1 MRNPCRIH
9 AEPTQ
14 HPCRIHAKTMHNS
27 CSSHADHT
35 RIRVVFFA
43 AFAPQL
49 DDEHVSLKAL
59 ELLLPSRLAT
69 CLAACLVRRLLRSD
83 AAEWLLRSGV
93 SGGSGQA
100 ARNASSKA
108 VRSSFRNCP
117 IRAATTASCP
127 PWRSCSKHARNEERA
142 RLPSLTPSCGNL
154 RLVIGSSRKLRRPR
168 RGYEGLGYETGY
180 ETGMKRV

>member
-1 MRNPCRIH
+1 MQLPRRPH
-9 AEPTQ
+9 S
-14 HPCRIHAKTMHNS
+14 HS
-27 CSSHADHT
+27 CC
-35 RIRVVFFA
+35 VFFA

-93 SGGSGQA
+93 PGQA
-100 ARNASSKA
+100 TRNASSNA
-108 VRSSFRNCP
+108 VRSSFRNWP
-117 IRAATTASCP
+117 TRAATSASGP
-127 PWRSCSKHARNEERA
+127 PWRSSSKHARNEKRV

-154 RLVIGSSRKLRRPR
+154 RLVIGSNRKLRRPR
-168 RGYEGLGYETGY
+168 RGYESLGYETGY